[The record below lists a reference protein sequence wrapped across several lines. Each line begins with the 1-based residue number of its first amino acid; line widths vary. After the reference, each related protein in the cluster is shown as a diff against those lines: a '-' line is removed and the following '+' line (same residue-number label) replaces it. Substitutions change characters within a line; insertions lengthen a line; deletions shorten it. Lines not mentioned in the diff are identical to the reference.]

1 MKVFVAA
8 GTGSFDALIRE
19 ADALPHDVVCQI
31 GGGTY
36 APKRQQ
42 WFRTCPS
49 LEPWY
54 DWADIIVT
62 HAGAGTM
69 LEALA
74 HGKTVIAVPNLQRT
88 DAHQHELLNELA
100 AQDAVT
106 PCRTVRDL
114 PKTITLSTGKPRK
127 KYLPPQCSI
136 PAVINS
142 FLRGA

>member
-1 MKVFVAA
+1 MKVFIAA
-8 GTGSFDALIRE
+8 GTGSFDALIKE
-19 ADALPHDVVCQI
+19 ADALPHEVVCQI
-31 GGGTY
+31 GDGKY
-36 APKRQQ
+36 APKHQQ
-42 WFRTCPS
+42 WFRTCPT

-74 HGKTVIAVPNLQRT
+74 HDKRVIAVPNLQRT
-88 DAHQHELLNELA
+88 DAHQHELLAELA
-100 AQDAVT
+100 QQGAVT

-114 PKTITLSTGKPRK
+114 PRTITLSTGKRHT
-127 KYLPPQCSI
+127 KYVPPQCSI
-136 PAVINS
+136 PAVIAA